1 MSMPFCRVL
10 IEVDSLFIDEAFK
23 IIIMLFYVTLESG
36 VIVFN
41 HFLFHPSCVGVYLT
55 MYIHI
60 CVCVFVCMCVCMYVH
75 ICVPGMERLY
85 KINSYFIVNTN
96 FCSVILS
103 S

>member
-1 MSMPFCRVL
+1 MSMPFRRVL

-23 IIIMLFYVTLESG
+23 IIIMLFYVTFESG

-60 CVCVFVCMCVCMYVH
+60 CVCVCMYVCLYVCVCVCMYMYV
-75 ICVPGMERLY
+75 CQERRGY
-85 KINSYFIVNTN
+85 IKSTI
-96 FCSVILS
+96 IL
-103 S
+103 